1 MGGKTVSD
9 KPYPLITEDERVTRV
24 YALGEPAEAHHFL
37 ASLVGE
43 WNVVLHMYPGGGAI
57 VTSEG
62 LKSRKRLILDGRQ
75 VFEEIY
81 EGTIAG
87 WPHRKVTMLG
97 YNAINQRYEFGTAD
111 NFDTQQMVYRGAR
124 DGNLRIITMTADY
137 TQAAFA
143 EIVSGDELSR
153 ATGKPASWRSIV
165 GIQMTI
171 RDVLSIPSA
180 DEHRLQM
187 YFRPAAGEEMLGA
200 EYLYKRA

>member
-1 MGGKTVSD
+1 MSD
-9 KPYPLITEDERVTRV
+9 KPHPLITEDERVTRM

-37 ASLVGE
+37 APIVGE

-97 YNAINQRYEFGTAD
+97 YNAINQRYEFVTAD

-124 DGNLRIITMTADY
+124 DGNLPIITMTADY

-153 ATGKPASWRSIV
+153 ATGKPVSWRSIV
-165 GIQMTI
+165 GIEMTI

>member
-1 MGGKTVSD
+1 VSD
-9 KPYPLITEDERVTRV
+9 KPHPLITEDERVTRM

-37 ASLVGE
+37 APIVGE

-97 YNAINQRYEFGTAD
+97 YNAINQRYEFVTAD

-124 DGNLRIITMTADY
+124 DGNLPIITMTADY

-153 ATGKPASWRSIV
+153 ATGKPVSWRSIV
-165 GIQMTI
+165 GIEMTI

>member
-1 MGGKTVSD
+1 MSD
-9 KPYPLITEDERVTRV
+9 KPSPLITKDERVTKM
-24 YALGEPAEAHHFL
+24 YALGEPGEAHRFL
-37 ASLVGE
+37 APLLGD
-43 WNVVLHMYPGGGAI
+43 WDVVLRMYPGGGTI

-62 LKSRKRLILDGRQ
+62 LKARKRLILDGRQ

-97 YNAINQRYEFGTAD
+97 YNAINQHYSFVTAD
-111 NFDTQQMVYRGAR
+111 NFDTQQMVYRGVR
-124 DGNLRIITMTADY
+124 DEISGAIVMTADY

-143 EIVSGDELSR
+143 EVVSGDELSR
-153 ATGKPASWRSIV
+153 STGKPVSWRSIV

-180 DEHRLQM
+180 DDHRLQM
-187 YFRPAAGEEMLGA
+187 YFRPAAGEEVLGA

>member
-1 MGGKTVSD
+1 MSD
-9 KPYPLITEDERVTRV
+9 KSYPLITEDERVNRM
-24 YALGEPAEAHHFL
+24 YALGEPAAAHHFL
-37 ASLVGE
+37 APLVGE
-43 WNVVLHMYPGGGAI
+43 WNVVLRMYTGGGEI
-57 VTSEG
+57 VTSAG

-97 YNAINQRYEFGTAD
+97 YNAVNQRYEFVTAD

-124 DGNLRIITMTADY
+124 DGNSEIITMFADY
-137 TQAAFA
+137 TQAAYA

-153 ATGKPASWRSIV
+153 AAQKAVSWRSTV

-180 DEHRLQM
+180 DEHRLEM
-187 YFRPAAGEEMLGA
+187 YFRPAAGEEVLGA
-200 EYLYKRA
+200 EYLYRRA